1 MSFSGLSPR
10 KGRYGF
16 GLIMGR
22 ENRPWTKGLKRY
34 KMSVDFDLPVI
45 TFKIISGFLYKL
57 YNYNCSSLKYFE

>member
-10 KGRYGF
+10 KDRYGF

-34 KMSVDFDLPVI
+34 KMSFDFDLPVI
-45 TFKIISGFLYKL
+45 TFKIL
-57 YNYNCSSLKYFE
+57 SSKDK